1 MVDVTSVVMEKYN
14 TYEWLMELTAQ
25 VEAVTEDIGQ
35 IAASGLYPVVMMLRG
50 YDLLE
55 SLGDGKI
62 NYNLEQAIRE
72 NKEYAEAFCSA
83 LQQYVQSYLTN
94 GERLYALMDMEQ
106 IKMKAAAYMGP
117 WKRKHNE
124 ALEELKKAT
133 ALWEMAK
140 IAHQAQQEGS
150 FWEKWKTLREVRK
163 MAGFRL
169 ERKRTGN
176 FVVRTFDLMQQAR
189 AKAREAELNLYNH
202 NVEYKCTPDVYMK
215 LCELIQNK
223 YLKK

>member
-1 MVDVTSVVMEKYN
+1 MRFMEKYN
-14 TYEWLMELTAQ
+14 VNEWLRELTGQ
-25 VEAVTEDIGQ
+25 VEAVCGDMEDM
-35 IAASGLYPVVMMLRG
+35 AASGQYPVVTLLRG

-55 SLGDGKI
+55 CLGDWEKVS
-62 NYNLEQAIRE
+62 YNLEQAQ
-72 NKEYAEAFCSA
+72 KDTPEYVEGFQAA

-106 IKMKAAAYMGP
+106 IRMKAAAYMGP

-124 ALEELKKAT
+124 ALEELEQAT

-140 IAHQAQQEGS
+140 VAHQAQQEGN

-176 FVVRTFDLMQQAR
+176 FVVRTFDLMQQAQT
-189 AKAREAELNLYNH
+189 KARDAELKVYEH
-202 NVEYKCTPDVYMK
+202 NVEYKCTPDVYTK
-215 LCELIQNK
+215 LCEIIQNK
-223 YLKK
+223 YLKH